1 MQNSDSQIHKANVIP
16 KGGKGEEQNRSI
28 GLRDT
33 SYYV

>member
-1 MQNSDSQIHKANVIP
+1 MQNSDSQIPKTNMIP
-16 KGGKGEEQNRSI
+16 KGGKGEEQNRSM